1 MSLIGDP
8 PPPSATMGST
18 AAPPRILAGRVA
30 LVTGASRGIG
40 AQVALR
46 LARSGAKV
54 IINYPDETQ
63 RAAAQQTLAA
73 IAEEEG
79 HACIVQADVSDP
91 VQVAGLFEQSIAYG
105 AGLDIVV
112 LNAGG
117 DAVVRPVAD
126 TTEEE
131 FDRVM
136 ALNARGQFV
145 ALQLA
150 ARHLRSGGRI
160 VFVSSSTATQ
170 PYPGTASYAGAKI
183 ASEAYVRALSREV
196 AARNVTANV
205 VSPGM
210 TATETMLSQ
219 TTEARRA
226 TVINATPLGRIAEPA
241 DIADVVHFVVTPA
254 ARHLNGQVVHVNGGL
269 L

>member
-1 MSLIGDP
+1 MAAEDDAFMSGNFA
-8 PPPSATMGST
+8 SHTMQT
-18 AAPPRILAGRVA
+18 AALAGRCA

-40 AQVALR
+40 AEIARR
-46 LARSGAKV
+46 LAQSGATV
-54 IINYPDETQ
+54 VVNYPDETESAHAKQ
-63 RAAAQQTLAA
+63 TVASIEESGGRAFAFT
-73 IAEEEG
+73 
-79 HACIVQADVSDP
+79 ADVSDP
-91 VQVAGLFEQSIAYG
+91 QQIDALFQQSIAACG
-105 AGLDIVV
+105 GIDILV

-117 DAVVRPVAD
+117 DAVIRPVLE
-126 TTEEE
+126 TTEAE

-150 ARHLRSGGRI
+150 ARHLRDGGRI
-160 VFVSSSTATQ
+160 IFISSSTASQ

-183 ASEAYVRALSREV
+183 ASEAYVRTLARQV
-196 AARNVTANV
+196 AKRGITANV

-210 TATETMLSQ
+210 TATEKMLSQ

-226 TVINATPLGRIAEPA
+226 TVIAATPLGRIATTA
-241 DIADVVHFVVTPA
+241 DIANVVHFVATDA
-254 ARHLNGQVVHVNGGL
+254 ARLLNGQVVHVNGGL